1 MHAHKRTDKRM
12 GEKIGENFCCLEQGI
27 ARTQSP
33 SPRNYAL
40 ESSTF
45 EMIGEVNP
53 PEVQWT
59 GLAPGVPPR

>member
-1 MHAHKRTDKRM
+1 MYVSATSVCKPVLMKFLF
-12 GEKIGENFCCLEQGI
+12 EKQGL
-27 ARTQSP
+27 ARTQTP

-53 PEVQWT
+53 PQVQWT
-59 GLAPGVPPR
+59 GLAPGAPPE